1 MSLIASEKGGKD
13 FDPIPAGMHQAVC
26 YGIYDLG
33 TQPSN
38 NPAFS
43 DAHKVLLT
51 FELPHERGDFEK
63 DGIMSNQPRVSS
75 KEYTLSIGDKANL
88 KRDLVSWRGREF
100 TKEEKANFDISV
112 LAGVNCQ
119 INLVHKVSGK
129 GTTYANITSIS
140 PLSKGMTK
148 VEPENP
154 ICIYTMP
161 DEGNIVI
168 PETVPEWIAK
178 KIMASIEYQEF
189 MNPTASKA
197 SAPVA
202 PAPTAPAAEEDDED
216 SMPFWSVLTHN
227 PNP

>member
-1 MSLIASEKGGKD
+1 MSLNHSVSNHNKTREYHHVINSISQRRHRLRSNPSRYA
-13 FDPIPAGMHQAVC
+13 PIGVFRH
-26 YGIYDLG
+26 LG
-33 TQPSN
+33 VQPSN

-51 FELPHERGDFEK
+51 FELPHERIDFEK
-63 DGIMSNQPRVSS
+63 DGVTTNQPRVSS

-100 TKEEKANFDISV
+100 TPEEKESFDISV
-112 LAGVNCQ
+112 LAGVNNQ
-119 INLVHKVSGK
+119 INIVHKVSGK

-148 VEPENP
+148 AAPENP
-154 ICIYTMP
+154 ICIYMLP

-178 KIMASIEYQEF
+178 KIMASLEYQEF
-189 MNPTASKA
+189 LLVSHPSLRSMLMRKPKKCRFNP
-197 SAPVA
+197 
-202 PAPTAPAAEEDDED
+202 
-216 SMPFWSVLTHN
+216 
-227 PNP
+227 

>member
-1 MSLIASEKGGKD
+1 MSLTASAKGGTD
-13 FDPIPAGMHQAVC
+13 YDPIPAGMHQSVC
-26 YGIYDLG
+26 FGIYDLG
-33 TQPSN
+33 VQPSN

-51 FELPHERGDFEK
+51 FELPHERMDFEK
-63 DGIMSNQPRVSS
+63 DGVTTNQPRVSS

-100 TKEEKANFDISV
+100 TPEEKESFDISV
-112 LAGVNCQ
+112 LAGVNNQ
-119 INLVHKVSGK
+119 INIVHKVSGK

-148 VEPENP
+148 AAPENP
-154 ICIYTMP
+154 ICIYMLP

-178 KIMASIEYQEF
+178 KIMASLEYQEF
-189 MNPTASKA
+189 LNPTADKAGASEPSK
-197 SAPVA
+197 
-202 PAPTAPAAEEDDED
+202 PAFDANEETEEV
-216 SMPFWSVLTHN
+216 PF
-227 PNP
+227 